1 VKHRFTPYLER
12 TCEAGMACMLTMV
25 QGNLL
30 ALTLTH
36 WLIASQTGLLAGA
49 IASTTVLAA
58 GLRRPWLISLTLGVV
73 TIPVDAFVHPGK
85 FEMGGISEA
94 VVTGVGAF
102 VLSLAASAVVRAVK
116 RRRARQAAAS
126 A

>member
-1 VKHRFTPYLER
+1 MKNRYVPYLER

-36 WLIASQTGLLAGA
+36 WLIASQTGLVAGA
-49 IASTTVLAA
+49 IASTTVIAA
-58 GLRRPWLISLTLGVV
+58 RLRRPWLISLTLGVV

-94 VVTGVGAF
+94 IVTGVGAF
-102 VLSLAASAVVRAVK
+102 VLSFTAGAALRALA
-116 RRRARQAAAS
+116 RRKARQAQRLA
-126 A
+126 

>member
-1 VKHRFTPYLER
+1 VHHRLTPYLEQ

-30 ALTLTH
+30 ALTLSH

-49 IASTTVLAA
+49 IASTTVIAA
-58 GLRRPWLISLTLGVV
+58 RLRRPWLVSLTLGLV

-85 FEMGGISEA
+85 FAMGGIGEA
-94 VVTGVGAF
+94 VVTGAAAF
-102 VLSLAASAVVRAVK
+102 VLSLVATALVRALA
-116 RRRARQAAAS
+116 RRRAAAAARS

>member
-1 VKHRFTPYLER
+1 VKHRLTPYLER

-36 WLIASQTGLLAGA
+36 WLIASQTGLVAGA
-49 IASTTVLAA
+49 IASTTVIAA
-58 GLRRPWLISLTLGVV
+58 RLRRPWLISLTLGIV
-73 TIPVDAFVHPGK
+73 TVPVDAFVHPGK
-85 FEMGGISEA
+85 FEMGGVGEA

-102 VLSLAASAVVRAVK
+102 VLSLAASTAVRVLASRK
-116 RRRARQAAAS
+116 ARQAAPPA
-126 A
+126 

>member
-1 VKHRFTPYLER
+1 
-12 TCEAGMACMLTMV
+12 MACMLTMV

-36 WLIASQTGLLAGA
+36 WFIASQTGLVAGA
-49 IASTTVLAA
+49 IASTTVIAA
-58 GLRRPWLISLTLGVV
+58 RLRRPWLISLTLGVV
-73 TIPVDAFVHPGK
+73 TIPVDALVHPGK
-85 FEMGGISEA
+85 FEMGGVNEA

-102 VLSLAASAVVRAVK
+102 ALSLAASAAVRALARLK
-116 RRRARQAAAS
+116 ARQTPPS